1 MPRINS
7 DELELHIKSCGELL
21 EQSYARFEATGCL
34 ADRDEAC
41 RWQLA
46 MTQAIDSRGGAKVL
60 SIKTKLKYRMD
71 RGFD

>member
-7 DELELHIKSCGELL
+7 DELELHIKSCGDLL
-21 EQSYARFEATGCL
+21 KQSYARFEATGCF

-60 SIKTKLKYRMD
+60 PMEKNGGYCD
-71 RGFD
+71 PACF